1 MTTIAYR
8 AGMLADKLTVLPNH
22 NAPAQRGEAHR
33 QRASC
38 SFRST
43 GMCDRPHAVFG
54 YRIGEVDT
62 ASFWRQLSGLA
73 RGLKCT
79 SNINDVGRNGPR
91 CEVRTVGQCHQK
103 ARRIPQFSSK
113 MTHRHG
119 PGWHWANPPAA
130 AVRTYIRPAQK
141 SVKTG
146 TWAVRRGCEREMVR

>member
-1 MTTIAYR
+1 MIQ
-8 AGMLADKLTVLPNH
+8 P
-22 NAPAQRGEAHR
+22 APSICAVGDRPAHSKAQPSIGEASGKT
-33 QRASC
+33 ASY
-38 SFRST
+38 SLKRT

-62 ASFWRQLSGLA
+62 VSFWRQISGLA
-73 RGLKCT
+73 LGSRYI

-103 ARRIPQFSSK
+103 DRRIPQFSSK
-113 MTHRHG
+113 MTDSHV

-130 AVRTYIRPAQK
+130 GVRAYIPPAQK

-146 TWAVRRGCEREMVR
+146 TWAVWRGGVA